1 MEKREIIL
9 IVGIVIASIWLL
21 LCTIMEGKNRKYVI
35 IAGIIIDLVLFIVC
49 RNLEMLLIGL
59 VGGILCGLIPINPG
73 KYETAVRELKGIK
86 NLVLVCVIF
95 CVMLFMVMAIA
106 WPGLK
111 VDFSK
116 W

>member
-35 IAGIIIDLVLFIVC
+35 IAGIIIDFVLFIVC

-73 KYETAVRELKGIK
+73 KYEIAVRELKGIK
-86 NLVLVCVIF
+86 NMMLVFAIF
-95 CVMLFMVMAIA
+95 FVMMFMIMAIVF
-106 WPGLK
+106 PELK